1 MSNFFLKRTG
11 LRSTGSLMEEL
22 FITSHQ
28 GEKQCQQ
35 GVQVDPVVKK
45 IYNRMNSKQTAV
57 EWLIEQCPRIE
68 TIVAY
73 NILEQAKEMEQ
84 ILNTSKINRVEV
96 IQHSEPY
103 NGRAYTN
110 YNAKDVEV
118 QFQDEG
124 ETLKIFLK

>member
-1 MSNFFLKRTG
+1 MG
-11 LRSTGSLMEEL
+11 LRSTGSLMEEV
-22 FITSHQ
+22 FITSRQ
-28 GEKQCQQ
+28 GGKQCQQ

-57 EWLIEQCPRIE
+57 EWLFLMLNNPNRDQEFANKLLDKAKEIER
-68 TIVAY
+68 
-73 NILEQAKEMEQ
+73 EQA
-84 ILNTSKINRVEV
+84 INTSKINRVEV